1 MDRTGLEVVEILERV
16 TVCKSADVVVVT
28 VVTLAV
34 VVRVDVIC
42 WRLEEV
48 TLGRTGLTVVKVVER
63 SVVVILG
70 RVDRVDVVD
79 QWRLN
84 GLEEVEVVAE
94 VTRLR

>member
-1 MDRTGLEVVEILERV
+1 M
-16 TVCKSADVVVVT
+16 
-28 VVTLAV
+28 
-34 VVRVDVIC
+34 
-42 WRLEEV
+42 
-48 TLGRTGLTVVKVVER
+48 GRTGLAVVKVVER
-63 SVVVILG
+63 SVVVSLG

>member
-79 QWRLN
+79 Q
-84 GLEEVEVVAE
+84 
-94 VTRLR
+94 

>member
-1 MDRTGLEVVEILERV
+1 M
-16 TVCKSADVVVVT
+16 
-28 VVTLAV
+28 
-34 VVRVDVIC
+34 VVRVDIIC

-48 TLGRTGLTVVKVVER
+48 TLGRKGLTVVKVVEG

-84 GLEEVEVVAE
+84 GLEEVEVVTE
-94 VTRLR
+94 VDKSY